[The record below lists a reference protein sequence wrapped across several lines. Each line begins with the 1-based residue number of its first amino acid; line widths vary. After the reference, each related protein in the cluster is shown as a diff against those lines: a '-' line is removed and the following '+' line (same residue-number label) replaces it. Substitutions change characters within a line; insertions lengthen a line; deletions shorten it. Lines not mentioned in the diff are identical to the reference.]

1 MFEMKLD
8 ERLSSFV
15 SSNSSSNSVVPDEL
29 ESLHS
34 VSVGPILA
42 AADTILRKNLEARF
56 KLEVRRR
63 WRAKLDCYLSLLVF
77 ILLYLLYY
85 L

>member
-63 WRAKLDCYLSLLVF
+63 WRAKLECYLLLFVS
-77 ILLYLLYY
+77 ILLHCCVTF
-85 L
+85 